1 MSKRFS
7 SIVMCGR
14 GLQIGFPG
22 RRRRRMI
29 WCSLSILVIVSVSQH
44 ILLSVLD
51 ASRIGNLRRGDN
63 QYSIMR
69 SLDFTRIFVGLLAS
83 LYLYFNHIVRASE
96 MRQGRYLLSCAK
108 DYGRSPSHWTA
119 AASQGVFRE
128 SVSSIIYGH
137 NLLAVSMTLLLVVD
151 TVFKLASHFSNL
163 EDVTSEGDKDYVRKT
178 CGDGL
183 SLCRVGWEVSYFL
196 PWCTAVM
203 FVTMSLSILFTPIR
217 CWSPVTA
224 GAVTS
229 TNFVR
234 MRRFVRYMIPLS
246 LVSLVWTCETI
257 FASMF
262 WIGRGADR
270 AFVEAY
276 AVTSVLNFVFE
287 VLVLVW
293 CSGGLS
299 QRSLPAAPVRR
310 PTRGLSWTSRAE
322 APCLAGSFSGRWLA
336 RIRRSLV
343 PHAHAGKWHWRDM
356 FAAVCIVLFSN
367 AELSTGIQV
376 GGIVGVWLLR
386 LAVLALALFFPDK
399 TASFD
404 DLERES
410 TGFGLVADAPQL
422 RAAVLAAVRGA
433 PLDKPLRT
441 YKASMLRMKQTLAV
455 SYRWQPEAVPI
466 APGHTL
472 NMSAWQMKAVA
483 DAIREHRV
491 AYVWVDVLSVP
502 QTGHHVLKMTLLSR
516 MMAVYASAGKTLALR
531 SVEADGSRC
540 GGLWTAPAEV
550 RRSFSPRGADNR
562 RGPESLL
569 TPQCER
575 KAKDVGP
582 AETHMCIMWGMGGS
596 VRGTVAKRGFQGE
609 DSALYGVVDG

>member
-1 MSKRFS
+1 MTGSCRNMFNFQTLCRLILTCPFNRYS
-7 SIVMCGR
+7 LAASDAY
-14 GLQIGFPG
+14 FPG
-22 RRRRRMI
+22 RKRRRYI
-29 WCSLSILVIVSVSQH
+29 WILLLALSAISAASRGIFVEGALSI
-44 ILLSVLD
+44 
-51 ASRIGNLRRGDN
+51 
-63 QYSIMR
+63 
-69 SLDFTRIFVGLLAS
+69 T
-83 LYLYFNHIVRASE
+83 
-96 MRQGRYLLSCAK
+96 
-108 DYGRSPSHWTA
+108 
-119 AASQGVFRE
+119 
-128 SVSSIIYGH
+128 YGH
-137 NLLAVSMTLLLVVD
+137 DLLTASVMVILAVDSSLRIS
-151 TVFKLASHFSNL
+151 SHYLNL
-163 EDVTSEGDKDYVRKT
+163 HEVTSEEEKAYISAS

-183 SLCRVGWEVSYFL
+183 SLCRVGWELSYFM
-196 PWCTAVM
+196 PWCAGILIVTMLLSVM
-203 FVTMSLSILFTPIR
+203 FTPVR
-217 CWSPVTA
+217 CWSPVFQETRCI
-224 GAVTS
+224 VVS
-229 TNFVR
+229 VR
-234 MRRFVRYMIPLS
+234 LRRFLRYMIPFS
-246 LVSLVWTCETI
+246 LVSFVWTCQTV

-262 WIGRGADR
+262 WIGGHIASKS
-270 AFVEAY
+270 FLEVY
-276 AVTSVLNFVFE
+276 VFTSTANFIFE
-287 VLVLVW
+287 VFVLLW
-293 CSGGLS
+293 CNGWFAGCASTVTPSRQPAQGMAWADEDDTHIIDMRHGSWSDGTAHLH
-299 QRSLPAAPVRR
+299 RS
-310 PTRGLSWTSRAE
+310 
-322 APCLAGSFSGRWLA
+322 
-336 RIRRSLV
+336 IV

-356 FAAVCIVLFSN
+356 FATMCILFLGN
-367 AELSTGIQV
+367 AELSTGIQF
-376 GGIVGVWLLR
+376 GGIAGTWAMR
-386 LAVLALALFFPDK
+386 LVLLALALFFPDK

-483 DAIREHRV
+483 DTIREHRV